1 MKTPKR
7 GQDRIPSSVI
17 FRGKKKKKIAVAAVT
32 LNKRGEDI

>member
-7 GQDRIPSSVI
+7 GQDRIRSSVI
-17 FRGKKKKKIAVAAVT
+17 FREKKKKIAVAALT

>member
-17 FRGKKKKKIAVAAVT
+17 FREKKKIAVAALT